1 LEFAGKSADADGYAC
16 GGSNRDQIIVE
27 DERKTN
33 QMIRATIL
41 VLGIAMLL
49 SIPAAQKTGTVRIGY
64 CGGISDID
72 AVRAAGFDY
81 IELRT
86 AEIANLPDA
95 DYDRLVERMK
105 ASGFPVP
112 TTYQFILG
120 KMKITGPD
128 VNKDEEN
135 AYFQKALDRVS
146 KLGAHTV
153 VVGSGTARQYPEG
166 FSKEDAFRQLI
177 DFFKRLGPEARKRQ
191 IVIAIE
197 PLRHEESN
205 IINSM
210 GEGLQLIEAVS
221 DPNVQLNLDFYHLEM
236 VKEDPAII
244 LKAASHIAHVHMA
257 NPINRVFPLRWDE
270 YNYAP
275 FFENLR
281 KIGYGKEISIEGA
294 TKDFPNEAPKA
305 VAFLRGVMAGN
316 H

>member
-1 LEFAGKSADADGYAC
+1 
-16 GGSNRDQIIVE
+16 
-27 DERKTN
+27 
-33 QMIRATIL
+33 MIRIMLLAF
-41 VLGIAMLL
+41 GIALLL
-49 SIPAAQKTGTVRIGY
+49 SIPAQQKARAVRIGY

-72 AVRAAGFDY
+72 AARAAGFDY

-86 AEIANLPDA
+86 AEIANLSDA

-105 ASGFPVP
+105 ATGFPVP

-128 VNKDEEN
+128 MNKDEEK
-135 AYFQKALDRVS
+135 AYFQKALDRVA
-146 KLGAHTV
+146 KLGARTV

-166 FSKEDAFRQLI
+166 FSKEEAFRQLI

-197 PLRHEESN
+197 PLRREESN

-210 GEGLQLIEAVS
+210 GEGLQLIEAVN
-221 DPNVQLNLDFYHLEM
+221 DPNIQLNLDFYHLESE
-236 VKEDPAII
+236 KEDPAII
-244 LKAASHIAHVHMA
+244 LKAANRIAHVHLA
-257 NPINRVFPLRWDE
+257 NPTGRVFPLKWDE

-281 KIGYGKEISIEGA
+281 KIGYDKEISIEGA
-294 TKDFPNEAPKA
+294 TKDFPNEAPRA
-305 VAFLRGVMAGN
+305 IAFLRSAMAGT

>member
-1 LEFAGKSADADGYAC
+1 
-16 GGSNRDQIIVE
+16 
-27 DERKTN
+27 
-33 QMIRATIL
+33 MIRIMLLAF
-41 VLGIAMLL
+41 GIALLL
-49 SIPAAQKTGTVRIGY
+49 SIPAQQKARAVRIGY

-86 AEIANLPDA
+86 AEIANLSDA

-105 ASGFPVP
+105 ATGFPVP

-128 VNKDEEN
+128 MNKDEEK
-135 AYFQKALDRVS
+135 AYFQKALDRVA
-146 KLGAHTV
+146 KLGARTV

-166 FSKEDAFRQLI
+166 FSKEEAFRQLI

-197 PLRHEESN
+197 PLRREESN

-210 GEGLQLIEAVS
+210 GEGLQLIEAVN
-221 DPNVQLNLDFYHLEM
+221 DPNIQLNLDFYHLESK
-236 VKEDPAII
+236 KEDPAII
-244 LKAASHIAHVHMA
+244 LKAANRIAHVHMA
-257 NPINRVFPLRWDE
+257 NPTGRVFPLKWDE

-281 KIGYGKEISIEGA
+281 KIGYDKEISIEGA
-294 TKDFPNEAPKA
+294 TKDFPNEAPRA
-305 VAFLRGVMAGN
+305 IAFLRSAMAGT

>member
-1 LEFAGKSADADGYAC
+1 
-16 GGSNRDQIIVE
+16 
-27 DERKTN
+27 
-33 QMIRATIL
+33 MIRATVL

-49 SIPAAQKTGTVRIGY
+49 SIPAQQKAHAVRIGY

-72 AVRAAGFDY
+72 QVRAARFDY

-95 DYDRLVERMK
+95 DYDRLVESMK

-112 TTYQFILG
+112 ITYQFILG

-128 VNKDEEN
+128 INRDEES
-135 AYFQKALDRVS
+135 AYFQKALDRVA

-166 FSKEDAFRQLI
+166 FSKDEAFRQLI

-197 PLRHEESN
+197 PLRREESN

-210 GEGLQLIEAVS
+210 GEGLQLVEAVN
-221 DPNVQLNLDFYHLEM
+221 DPNIQLNLDFYHLESE
-236 VKEDPAII
+236 KEDPAII

-257 NPINRVFPLRWDE
+257 NPVNRVFPLKSDE

-281 KIGYGKEISIEGA
+281 KIGYDKEISIEGA
-294 TKDFPNEAPKA
+294 TKDFPNEAPRA
-305 VAFLRGVMAGN
+305 IAFLRSVMTGT

>member
-1 LEFAGKSADADGYAC
+1 
-16 GGSNRDQIIVE
+16 
-27 DERKTN
+27 
-33 QMIRATIL
+33 MIRIMLLAF
-41 VLGIAMLL
+41 GIALLL
-49 SIPAAQKTGTVRIGY
+49 SIPAQQKARAVRIGY

-86 AEIANLPDA
+86 AEIANLSDA

-105 ASGFPVP
+105 ATGFPVP

-128 VNKDEEN
+128 MNKDEEK
-135 AYFQKALDRVS
+135 AYFQKALDRVA
-146 KLGAHTV
+146 KLGARTV

-166 FSKEDAFRQLI
+166 FSKEEAFRQLI

-197 PLRHEESN
+197 PLRREESN

-210 GEGLQLIEAVS
+210 GEGLQLIEAVN
-221 DPNVQLNLDFYHLEM
+221 DPNIQLNLDFYHLESE
-236 VKEDPAII
+236 KEDPAII
-244 LKAASHIAHVHMA
+244 LKAANRIAHVHMA
-257 NPINRVFPLRWDE
+257 NPTGRVFPLKWDE

-281 KIGYGKEISIEGA
+281 KIGYDKEISIEGA
-294 TKDFPNEAPKA
+294 TKDFPNEAPRA
-305 VAFLRGVMAGN
+305 IAFLRSAMAGT

>member
-1 LEFAGKSADADGYAC
+1 
-16 GGSNRDQIIVE
+16 
-27 DERKTN
+27 
-33 QMIRATIL
+33 MIRMAIL
-41 VLGIAMLL
+41 VFGIVLLL
-49 SIPAAQKTGTVRIGY
+49 SVPAAQKSSAVRIGY

-105 ASGFPVP
+105 TSGFPVP

-128 VNKDEEN
+128 INKDEELV
-135 AYFQKALDRVS
+135 YFRKALDRVA

-166 FSKEDAFRQLI
+166 FSKEEAFRQLV
-177 DFFKRLGPEARKRQ
+177 DFFKRLAPEARARQ

-197 PLRHEESN
+197 PLRREESN

-210 GEGLQLIEAVS
+210 GE
-221 DPNVQLNLDFYHLEM
+221 
-236 VKEDPAII
+236 
-244 LKAASHIAHVHMA
+244 
-257 NPINRVFPLRWDE
+257 
-270 YNYAP
+270 
-275 FFENLR
+275 
-281 KIGYGKEISIEGA
+281 
-294 TKDFPNEAPKA
+294 
-305 VAFLRGVMAGN
+305 
-316 H
+316 

>member
-1 LEFAGKSADADGYAC
+1 
-16 GGSNRDQIIVE
+16 
-27 DERKTN
+27 
-33 QMIRATIL
+33 MIRMA
-41 VLGIAMLL
+41 VLTLSVALLL
-49 SIPAAQKTGTVRIGY
+49 SIPMAQKARTIRIGY

-72 AVRAAGFDY
+72 QVRAAGFDY

-86 AEIANLPDA
+86 AEIVNLPDA
-95 DYDRLVERMK
+95 DYERLVERMK
-105 ASGFPVP
+105 SSGFPVP

-128 VNKDEEN
+128 INKDEEQ
-135 AYFQKALDRVS
+135 AYFRKALDRVA
-146 KLGAHTV
+146 KLGARTV

-166 FSKEDAFRQLI
+166 FPREEAVRQLV

-197 PLRHEESN
+197 PLRRQESN

-210 GEGLQLIEAVS
+210 GEGLQLIEAVN
-221 DPNVQLNLDFYHLEM
+221 DPNIQLNLDFYHLEM
-236 VKEDPAII
+236 EKEDPAII
-244 LKAASHIAHVHMA
+244 LKAADHIAHVHMA
-257 NPINRVFPLRWDE
+257 NPVNRVFPLKWEE

-281 KIGYGKEISIEGA
+281 KIGYDKEISIEGA
-294 TKDFPNEAPKA
+294 TKDFPNEAPRA
-305 VAFLRGVMAGN
+305 IAFLRNSMAGT

>member
-1 LEFAGKSADADGYAC
+1 
-16 GGSNRDQIIVE
+16 
-27 DERKTN
+27 
-33 QMIRATIL
+33 MIRMAIL
-41 VLGIAMLL
+41 AFGIAMLL
-49 SIPAAQKTGTVRIGY
+49 AFPARQNPRTVRIGY
-64 CGGISDID
+64 CGGIVDID

-86 AEIANLPDA
+86 AEIANLSDS

-128 VNKDEEN
+128 INKDEEL
-135 AYFQKALDRVS
+135 AYFRKALDRVS
-146 KLGAHTV
+146 KLGVRTV

-166 FSKEDAFRQLI
+166 FSKEEAFRQLV
-177 DFFKRLGPEARKRQ
+177 DFFRRLAPEARNRN

-197 PLRHEESN
+197 PLRREESN

-210 GEGLQLIEAVS
+210 AEGLQLVEAVN
-221 DPNVQLNLDFYHLEM
+221 DPNIQLNLDFYHLESE
-236 VKEDPAII
+236 KEDPAII

-257 NPINRVFPLRWDE
+257 NPVGRVFPLKRDE

-281 KIGYGKEISIEGA
+281 KIGYDKEISVEA
-294 TKDFPNEAPKA
+294 STKDFPNEAPRA
-305 VAFLRGVMAGN
+305 IAFLRNAMAET

>member
-1 LEFAGKSADADGYAC
+1 
-16 GGSNRDQIIVE
+16 
-27 DERKTN
+27 
-33 QMIRATIL
+33 MIRMTVLA
-41 VLGIAMLL
+41 LGIALLL
-49 SIPAAQKTGTVRIGY
+49 SIPPQQKVRAVRIGY
-64 CGGISDID
+64 CGGIIDID
-72 AVRAAGFDY
+72 QVRAAGFDY

-86 AEIANLPDA
+86 AEIANLSDV
-95 DYDRLVERMK
+95 DYDQLVQRRK

-135 AYFQKALDRVS
+135 AYFTKALDRVA
-146 KLGAHTV
+146 KLGTRTV

-166 FSKEDAFRQLI
+166 FSKEEAFRQLI

-210 GEGLQLIEAVS
+210 GEGLQLVEAVN
-221 DPNVQLNLDFYHLEM
+221 DPNIQLNLDFYHLASE
-236 VKEDPAII
+236 KEDPAII
-244 LKAASHIAHVHMA
+244 LKAASHIAHVHIA
-257 NPINRVFPLRWDE
+257 NPTGRVFPLKWDE

-281 KIGYGKEISIEGA
+281 KIGYDKEISVEA
-294 TKDFPNEAPKA
+294 STKDFPNEAPRA
-305 VAFLRGVMAGN
+305 IAFLRSAMTGT

>member
-1 LEFAGKSADADGYAC
+1 
-16 GGSNRDQIIVE
+16 
-27 DERKTN
+27 
-33 QMIRATIL
+33 MIRIATL
-41 VLGIAMLL
+41 VFGIALL
-49 SIPAAQKTGTVRIGY
+49 LAIPAAQKARMVRIGY
-64 CGGISDID
+64 CGGISDVD

-86 AEIANLPDA
+86 AEIANLSDA
-95 DYDRLVERMK
+95 DYDRFVERMK
-105 ASGFPVP
+105 VNGFPVP

-128 VNKDEEN
+128 INKDEEI
-135 AYFQKALDRVS
+135 AYFRKALDRVA

-166 FSKEDAFRQLI
+166 FSKEDAFRQLV
-177 DFFKRLGPEARKRQ
+177 DFFKRLAPEARSRN

-197 PLRHEESN
+197 PLRREESN

-210 GEGLQLIEAVS
+210 GEGLQLVETVN
-221 DPNVQLNLDFYHLEM
+221 DPNIQLNLDFYHLESE
-236 VKEDPAII
+236 KEDPAII
-244 LKAASHIAHVHMA
+244 LKAANYIAHVHMA
-257 NPINRVFPLRWDE
+257 NPIGRVFPLRWDE

-281 KIGYGKEISIEGA
+281 KIGYDKEISVEA
-294 TKDFPNEAPKA
+294 STKDFPSEAPRA
-305 VAFLRGVMAGN
+305 IAFLRNAMAGT

>member
-1 LEFAGKSADADGYAC
+1 
-16 GGSNRDQIIVE
+16 
-27 DERKTN
+27 
-33 QMIRATIL
+33 MIRITL
-41 VLGIAMLL
+41 LMLGVALLL
-49 SIPAAQKTGTVRIGY
+49 SISAPQKARTVRIGY

-72 AVRAAGFDY
+72 RVRAAGFDY

-86 AEIANLPDA
+86 AEIANLSDA

-105 ASGFPVP
+105 TTGFPVP

-128 VNKDEEN
+128 INKDEEG
-135 AYFQKALDRVS
+135 AYFQKALDRVA

-153 VVGSGTARQYPEG
+153 VVGSGTARQYRKG
-166 FSKEDAFRQLI
+166 FSRDEAWQQLI

-210 GEGLQLIEAVS
+210 GEGLQLVEAVN
-221 DPNVQLNLDFYHLEM
+221 DPNIQLNLDFYHLASE
-236 VKEDPAII
+236 KEDAAII
-244 LKAASHIAHVHMA
+244 LKSANHIAHVHMA
-257 NPINRVFPLRWDE
+257 NPINRVFPLKRDE

-275 FFENLR
+275 FFEYLR
-281 KIGYGKEISIEGA
+281 KIGFDKEISVEA
-294 TKDFPNEAPKA
+294 STKDFPNEAPRA
-305 VAFLRGVMAGN
+305 IAFLRDAMAGK

>member
-1 LEFAGKSADADGYAC
+1 
-16 GGSNRDQIIVE
+16 
-27 DERKTN
+27 
-33 QMIRATIL
+33 MIRARVLI
-41 VLGIAMLL
+41 LGIAMLL
-49 SIPAAQKTGTVRIGY
+49 SIPGQQRAHTVRIGY
-64 CGGISDID
+64 CGGITDID
-72 AVRAAGFDY
+72 QVRAAGFDY

-105 ASGFPVP
+105 TSGFPVP

-120 KMKITGPD
+120 KMKITGPEI
-128 VNKDEEN
+128 NNDEEA
-135 AYFQKALDRVS
+135 AYFQKALDRVA

-166 FSKEDAFRQLI
+166 FSKDEAFRQLI

-197 PLRHEESN
+197 PLRRQESN

-210 GEGLQLIEAVS
+210 GEGLQLIEAVN
-221 DPNVQLNLDFYHLEM
+221 DPNIQLNLDFYHLESE
-236 VKEDPAII
+236 KEDPAII
-244 LKAASHIAHVHMA
+244 LKAATHIAHVHMA
-257 NPINRVFPLRWDE
+257 NPINRVFPLKWGE

-281 KIGYGKEISIEGA
+281 KIGYDKEISIEGA
-294 TKDFPNEAPKA
+294 TKDFPNEAPRA
-305 VAFLRGVMAGN
+305 IAFLRNAMTGT

>member
-1 LEFAGKSADADGYAC
+1 
-16 GGSNRDQIIVE
+16 
-27 DERKTN
+27 
-33 QMIRATIL
+33 MIRITLLMLAVAL
-41 VLGIAMLL
+41 LL
-49 SIPAAQKTGTVRIGY
+49 SIPAQQKARTVRIGY

-72 AVRAAGFDY
+72 QVRAAGFDY

-86 AEIANLPDA
+86 AEIANLSDA
-95 DYDRLVERMK
+95 DYDKLVERMK
-105 ASGFPVP
+105 ATGFPVP

-128 VNKDEEN
+128 INKEEEGT
-135 AYFQKALDRVS
+135 YFQKALDRVA

-166 FSKEDAFRQLI
+166 FPREEAGRQLI

-210 GEGLQLIEAVS
+210 GEGLQLVEAVN
-221 DPNVQLNLDFYHLEM
+221 DPNIQLNLDFYHLASE
-236 VKEDPAII
+236 KEDASII

-257 NPINRVFPLRWDE
+257 NPTNRVFPLKWDE

-281 KIGYGKEISIEGA
+281 KIGYDKEISVEA
-294 TKDFPNEAPKA
+294 STKDFPNEAPRA
-305 VAFLRGVMAGN
+305 IAFLRDAMAGK

>member
-1 LEFAGKSADADGYAC
+1 
-16 GGSNRDQIIVE
+16 
-27 DERKTN
+27 
-33 QMIRATIL
+33 MIRVT
-41 VLGIAMLL
+41 VLALSIALLL
-49 SIPAAQKTGTVRIGY
+49 SIPAQQKGRTVRIGY
-64 CGGISDID
+64 CGGITDID
-72 AVRAAGFDY
+72 QVRAAGFDY

-95 DYDRLVERMK
+95 DYDRLVERLK
-105 ASGFPVP
+105 ATGFPVP

-120 KMKITGPD
+120 KMKITGPEI
-128 VNKDEEN
+128 NKDEEN
-135 AYFQKALDRVS
+135 AYFQKALDRVA

-166 FSKEDAFRQLI
+166 FSKEEAFRQLI
-177 DFFKRLGPEARKRQ
+177 DFFKRLGSEARKRQ

-210 GEGLQLIEAVS
+210 GEGLQLVEAVN
-221 DPNVQLNLDFYHLEM
+221 DPNIQLNLDFYHLASE
-236 VKEDPAII
+236 KEDAAII
-244 LKAASHIAHVHMA
+244 LKAANHIAHVHMA
-257 NPINRVFPLRWDE
+257 NPMNRVFPLKWDE

-281 KIGYGKEISIEGA
+281 KIGYDKEISVEA
-294 TKDFPNEAPKA
+294 STKDFPNEAPRA
-305 VAFLRGVMAGN
+305 IAFLRSAMAGT

>member
-1 LEFAGKSADADGYAC
+1 
-16 GGSNRDQIIVE
+16 
-27 DERKTN
+27 
-33 QMIRATIL
+33 MIRATVL
-41 VLGIAMLL
+41 VLGLAMLL
-49 SIPAAQKTGTVRIGY
+49 SIPAAQKTGAVRIGY

-72 AVRAAGFDY
+72 QVRAAGFDY

-105 ASGFPVP
+105 TTGFPVP

-128 VNKDEEN
+128 INKDEEK
-135 AYFQKALDRVS
+135 AYFQKALDRVA

-153 VVGSGTARQYPEG
+153 VVGSGTARQFPEG
-166 FSKEDAFRQLI
+166 FSKDEAFRQLI

-197 PLRHEESN
+197 PLRRQESN

-210 GEGLQLIEAVS
+210 GEGLQLVEAVN
-221 DPNVQLNLDFYHLEM
+221 DPNIQLNLDFYHLESE
-236 VKEDPAII
+236 KEDPAII

-257 NPINRVFPLRWDE
+257 NPMNRVFPLKWDE

-281 KIGYGKEISIEGA
+281 KIGYDKEISIEGA
-294 TKDFPNEAPKA
+294 TKDFPSEAPRA
-305 VAFLRGVMAGN
+305 IAFLHSAMAGA

>member
-1 LEFAGKSADADGYAC
+1 
-16 GGSNRDQIIVE
+16 
-27 DERKTN
+27 
-33 QMIRATIL
+33 MIRMAIL
-41 VLGIAMLL
+41 VFGIVLLL
-49 SIPAAQKTGTVRIGY
+49 SVPAAQKSSAVRIGY

-95 DYDRLVERMK
+95 DYDRLVERMET
-105 ASGFPVP
+105 SGFPVP

-128 VNKDEEN
+128 INKDEELV
-135 AYFQKALDRVS
+135 YFRKALDRVA

-166 FSKEDAFRQLI
+166 FSKEEAFRQMV
-177 DFFKRLGPEARKRQ
+177 DFFKRLAPEARARQ

-197 PLRHEESN
+197 PLRREESN

-210 GEGLQLIEAVS
+210 GEGMQLIEAVN
-221 DPNVQLNLDFYHLEM
+221 DPNIQLNLDFYHLASE
-236 VKEDPAII
+236 KEDPAII

-257 NPINRVFPLRWDE
+257 NPVGRVFPLKWDE

-281 KIGYGKEISIEGA
+281 EIGYDKEISVEA
-294 TKDFPNEAPKA
+294 STKDFPNEAPRA
-305 VAFLRGVMAGN
+305 IAFLRNAMAGT